1 MPNVV
6 PENFFYAST
15 FPLRA
20 LRRRTSHNIADGI
33 FLFLHLTTE
42 CGSER
47 NNNGRFVY
55 LVSCFFFCCCFCFC
69 FFFFFS
75 DSRPVLSCFV
85 IFFAGNFPATCAA
98 PVSLTCICRRTPSP
112 KRNILVLERGRFSAG
127 PRDAGHVRKTLTANK
142 LLRFPASW
150 PPGRPGVSPGVNT
163 LYPSPPAGQYALVLF
178 QRQNGAWER
187 PVPPTWVN
195 AQCWLQPLTE
205 ERKGLARFYCRL
217 HLFS

>member
-55 LVSCFFFCCCFCFC
+55 LVSCCFLFLV
-69 FFFFFS
+69 FLFFS
-75 DSRPVLSCFV
+75 RPRGQFSPGLSSFLLA
-85 IFFAGNFPATCAA
+85 IFPATCAA

-127 PRDAGHVRKTLTANK
+127 PRDAGHVQNPNCKQTSPLSSVVATG
-142 LLRFPASW
+142 PARSVA
-150 PPGRPGVSPGVNT
+150 RREHAT
-163 LYPSPPAGQYALVLF
+163 
-178 QRQNGAWER
+178 
-187 PVPPTWVN
+187 PVPSCGPVCFGPVSKPEWCLGETR
-195 AQCWLQPLTE
+195 TS
-205 ERKGLARFYCRL
+205 
-217 HLFS
+217 HLG

>member
-1 MPNVV
+1 MR
-6 PENFFYAST
+6 FGAKQQWTICLFS
-15 FPLRA
+15 
-20 LRRRTSHNIADGI
+20 
-33 FLFLHLTTE
+33 FLF
-42 CGSER
+42 
-47 NNNGRFVY
+47 
-55 LVSCFFFCCCFCFC
+55 FFLLLFLLLL
-69 FFFFFS
+69 FFFFS
-75 DSRPVLSCFV
+75 DSRPVPSCFV